1 MKQPCMLVAALA
13 VASAASFVSGGA
25 SAQSNISIY
34 GVADA
39 GVAYASNQNGNANTY
54 LRSGSLSASK
64 IGFEGAEALG
74 GDLRALF
81 LLESGFELDSG
92 AQSASGALFNRQAYV
107 GLQSRAYGAVTA
119 GRQYTPYYLLV
130 GSLASSNVL
139 TGATGAHP
147 GDIDG
152 LDTTVRVNNALT
164 YSSPVWRGVQGSAQ
178 YGFGEAAGGNAAG
191 SSFSAAVKYSASPA
205 EFALGYL
212 RLRNGR
218 DGTGW
223 SANASGSFGI
233 SAINRGY
240 ASAESIQ
247 FIAASARYTM
257 GKWMVGANASNV
269 QYQAGSRSAFRDTAI
284 FNTAGVISSYQLTPQ
299 WFLSAGYSD
308 TRATSA
314 NGVSDRARYRQ
325 LSFEQH
331 YALSKRTAIYLIEAR
346 QLAHGQTLGEGV
358 GIVDAV
364 ASVGDSQNGTPSSNG
379 RQTVLLVGLKH
390 AF

>member
-1 MKQPCMLVAALA
+1 MKQPCMLVAVLTAA
-13 VASAASFVSGGA
+13 ASSFVSGNA
-25 SAQSNISIY
+25 SAQSNFTIY

-39 GVAYASNQNGNANTY
+39 GVAYANNQNGNANTY

-64 IGFEGAEALG
+64 IGFQGVEALG
-74 GDLRALF
+74 GDLQALF

-92 AQSASGALFNRQAYV
+92 AHSASGSLFNRQAYV

-152 LDTTVRVNNALT
+152 LDTTVRVNNSLT
-164 YSSPVWRGVQGSAQ
+164 YSSPVWRGLQASTQ
-178 YGFGEAAGGNAAG
+178 YGFGEAADGNAVG
-191 SSFSAAVKYSASPA
+191 SSFSAALKYSASPA

-212 RLRNGR
+212 KLRNGK
-218 DGTGW
+218 DGMGW
-223 SANASGSFGI
+223 SANASGNFGI
-233 SAINRGY
+233 SAINQGY

-247 FIAASARYTM
+247 FIAAGARYTM

-269 QYQAGSRSAFRDTAI
+269 QYQAGTRSAFRDTAI
-284 FNTAGVISSYQLTPQ
+284 FNTAGLISSYQLTPR
-299 WFLSAGYSD
+299 WFLAAGYSD
-308 TRATSA
+308 TFASRA
-314 NGVSDRARYRQ
+314 NGIADRARYRQ
-325 LSFEQH
+325 LSFEQN

-346 QLAHGQTLGEGV
+346 QLARGQTLGQSGA
-358 GIVDAV
+358 IVDAV
-364 ASVGDSQNGTPSSNG
+364 ASVGDSQNGTPSSDG
-379 RQTVLLVGLKH
+379 GQTVVMVGLKH
-390 AF
+390 SF

>member
-1 MKQPCMLVAALA
+1 MKQPCMLVAVLTAA
-13 VASAASFVSGGA
+13 ASSFVSGNA
-25 SAQSNISIY
+25 SAQSNFTIY

-39 GVAYASNQNGNANTY
+39 GVAYANNQNGNANTY

-64 IGFEGAEALG
+64 IGFQGVEALG
-74 GDLRALF
+74 GDLQALF

-92 AQSASGALFNRQAYV
+92 AHSASGSLFNRQAYV

-152 LDTTVRVNNALT
+152 LDTTVRVNNSLT
-164 YSSPVWRGVQGSAQ
+164 YSSPVWRGLQASTQ
-178 YGFGEAAGGNAAG
+178 YGFGEAADGNAVG
-191 SSFSAAVKYSASPA
+191 SSFSAALKYSASPA

-212 RLRNGR
+212 KLRNGK
-218 DGTGW
+218 DGMGW
-223 SANASGSFGI
+223 SANASGNFGI
-233 SAINRGY
+233 SAINQGY

-247 FIAASARYTM
+247 FIAAGGRYTM

-269 QYQAGSRSAFRDTAI
+269 QYQAGSHSAFRDTAI
-284 FNTAGVISSYQLTPQ
+284 FNTAGVISSFQLTPQ

-308 TRATSA
+308 TRASSA
-314 NGVSDRARYRQ
+314 NGIAHRARYRQ
-325 LSFEQH
+325 LSFEQN
-331 YALSKRTAIYLIEAR
+331 YALSRRTAIYLIEAR
-346 QLAHGQTLGEGV
+346 QLARGQTLGEGG
-358 GIVDAV
+358 GIVNAV

-379 RQTVLLVGLKH
+379 GQTVLLVGLKH